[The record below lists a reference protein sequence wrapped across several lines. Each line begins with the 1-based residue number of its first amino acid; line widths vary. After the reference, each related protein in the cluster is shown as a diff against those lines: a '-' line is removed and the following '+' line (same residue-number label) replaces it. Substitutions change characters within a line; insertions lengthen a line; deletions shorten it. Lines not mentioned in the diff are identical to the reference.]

1 MSFTGII
8 IQGKAMKNMF
18 CDGQVILFQGDS
30 ITDCGRDRSDITSL
44 GEGYPG
50 VVAKLYHTLFPETK
64 VTFINR
70 GVSGDRI
77 TNLLERYKEDLEAVK
92 PDFLSILIGIND
104 TWRRY
109 DNNDPT
115 SAEDFEKN
123 YRELLTRVKKDLP
136 ECKVIM
142 IEPFVL
148 NSLPDRA
155 SWREDLDPK
164 IQVVRKLA
172 KEFADYYIPLDGI
185 YAKAEVE
192 SYSCEQL
199 AEDGVHPTALGHSII
214 AEEYLEIF

>member
-1 MSFTGII
+1 
-8 IQGKAMKNMF
+8 MKNMF
-18 CDGQVILFQGDS
+18 RDGQVILFQGDS
-30 ITDCGRDRSDITSL
+30 ITDCERDRSDIASL
-44 GEGYPG
+44 GGGYPS
-50 VVAKLYHTLFPETK
+50 VVAKLYHTLFPEAK
-64 VTFINR
+64 VTFVNKGI
-70 GVSGDRI
+70 SGDRI
-77 TNLLERYKEDLEAVK
+77 TNLLENYEEGLKAIR

-123 YRELLTRVKKDLP
+123 YRKLLTKVKKDLP
-136 ECKVIM
+136 ECKIII

-185 YAKAEVE
+185 YAKYEVE
-192 SYSCEQL
+192 HYSCEQL
-199 AEDGVHPTALGHSII
+199 AADGVHPTALGHSII
-214 AEEYLEIF
+214 AAEYLKIFQS